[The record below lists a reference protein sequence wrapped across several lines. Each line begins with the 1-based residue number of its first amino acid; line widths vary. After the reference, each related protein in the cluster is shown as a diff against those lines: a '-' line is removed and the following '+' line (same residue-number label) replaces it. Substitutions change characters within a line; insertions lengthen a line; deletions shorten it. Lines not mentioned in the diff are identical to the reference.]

1 MCSGTSKVRAS
12 AGIALLLSL
21 ALLLGACMGEPL
33 PPPDARYALGA
44 CPPALAGYVALGSSS
59 TEGTGA
65 SDIRRTAY
73 VALLRERLRATCP
86 DLRAL
91 NLGRGGARVDT
102 FLAQVPE
109 IEHAAPSIITILPF
123 ADFANT
129 PPADFSRDYAALF
142 DRLRP
147 LGATIF
153 VGDQRLDRRYIC
165 GVRPQGQTCYG
176 TDAAQRIADKNQA
189 LAALARTRPWVVLV
203 PIVDSMLPHP
213 EWLAADGQH
222 PNDQGHADLAR
233 QFWPALAA
241 WVKRSR

>member
-1 MCSGTSKVRAS
+1 MRDRNMARQAYGSP
-12 AGIALLLSL
+12 LLLAL
-21 ALLLGACMGEPL
+21 ALLLGACMGDPL
-33 PPPDARYALGA
+33 PAPDARYALGA
-44 CPPALAGYVALGSSS
+44 CPPALASYVALGSSS

-65 SDIRRTAY
+65 SDMRRTAY
-73 VALLRERLRATCP
+73 VALLRDRLRATCP
-86 DLRAL
+86 ELRTL

-109 IEHAAPSIITILPF
+109 IERAAPSIVTILPF

-129 PPADFSRDYAALF
+129 SVGDFSRDYAALF
-142 DRLRP
+142 DHLRP
-147 LGATIF
+147 FGATIF

-165 GVRPQGQTCYG
+165 GVRPRGQTCYG
-176 TDAAQRIADKNQA
+176 TAAAQRIAAKNQA
-189 LAALARTRPWVVLV
+189 LAALARTRPWVVIV

-222 PNDQGHADLAR
+222 PNDQGHVDLAR

-241 WVKRSR
+241 WVKRSQ

>member
-1 MCSGTSKVRAS
+1 MWIGNT
-12 AGIALLLSL
+12 AGQGGRHPFLLTL
-21 ALLLGACMGEPL
+21 ALLLGACMGESL
-33 PPPDARYALGA
+33 PPPDVRYALGA
-44 CPPALAGYVALGSSS
+44 CPPALTSYVALGSSS
-59 TEGTGA
+59 TEGAGA
-65 SDIRRTAY
+65 SDMRRTAY

-86 DLRAL
+86 DLRTL

-109 IEHAAPSIITILPF
+109 VERTAPSIITILPF

-129 PPADFSRDYAALF
+129 PLSDFQRDYAALF
-142 DRLRP
+142 DRLQP

-153 VGDQRLDRRYIC
+153 VGDQRIDRRYLC
-165 GVRPQGQTCYG
+165 GARAQGQTCYG
-176 TDAAQRIADKNQA
+176 VAAAQRIGAKNQA
-189 LAALARTRPWVVLV
+189 LAALARTRSWVVLV

-233 QFWPALAA
+233 QFWPALAT